1 MKIKAEGFC
10 ETRIDIYQTVG
21 CHIPEDRCCHSIRL
35 YIPRSFYIMALV
47 YVVKESR
54 PGLAQR
60 LHQDYVLGLSCNE
73 NSVSSAR
80 TYYCLVIFVIL
91 YIKM

>member
-1 MKIKAEGFC
+1 
-10 ETRIDIYQTVG
+10 
-21 CHIPEDRCCHSIRL
+21 
-35 YIPRSFYIMALV
+35 MALV